1 MLKTLGRYL
10 FAGALVL
17 SPAVGQQGTGVAPSS
32 GPPTRQNGASQVV
45 PLLKGLVFLS
55 KSEELAKDGVTAS
68 GVNTGGVPML
78 GDDFKDKMA
87 AYLGHPLTF
96 EGLDAITH
104 EVIVYY
110 RARSHPLVDAV
121 APAQDVSTGV
131 IQIIVTEF
139 LVGQVR
145 AEGNRWFSDEIVT
158 APVTLHHGDEIDS
171 QRLINQLDAA
181 NTNPFRRVNLVYQ
194 PSSEQGYTDIVLE
207 TQDRFPFR
215 FYTGFDDNGTPATGR
230 NRWDAGVT
238 WGNALWHDQ
247 QLSFQISTSTDFFGG
262 AARPYTQPT
271 GATFL
276 GQSLDWSMPIRGR
289 DSISI
294 FGLFDRSVP
303 NVGQD
308 FGLVAVSGQASIRYN
323 LALRRTGSLIHNLA
337 LGYDF
342 KTTNNNL
349 QFGGTQVSRTNVE
362 IDQFPL
368 IYAANLTD
376 KWGSTALT
384 TSVTYSPGHL
394 TPNNTDSN
402 FEPGS
407 GQSGRLLA
415 SSRYAYWRSDATRL
429 TKLPEGSIWS
439 LRVIGQTSTSNLL
452 YTEQLAGGGPDIL
465 RGYDPNSVLADRGVI
480 VSNELRSP
488 SFHIIPGETAAWLG
502 NWQALGFWDWAHLSA
517 VSDAPGALNKLSAS
531 SAGMGVRYSWSSH
544 ISAKADWGYQLQHI
558 PGSGNR
564 DQLLSFG
571 LMTSY

>member
-1 MLKTLGRYL
+1 MFKTLGKYL
-10 FAGALVL
+10 LTGALVL
-17 SPAVGQQGTGVAPSS
+17 FPAMGQQAP
-32 GPPTRQNGASQVV
+32 PRQNGTSEVV
-45 PLLKGLVFLS
+45 PVLKGLVFVS
-55 KSEELAKDGVTAS
+55 KNEDVQKNGVTAP
-68 GVNTGGVPML
+68 GVNTSGVAML
-78 GDDFKDKMA
+78 GDDFKEKMS

-96 EGLDAITH
+96 AGLDAITH

-110 RARSHPLVDAV
+110 RAQNHPLVDAV
-121 APAQDVSTGV
+121 APAQDVSSGV
-131 IQIIVTEF
+131 IQIVVTEF
-139 LVGQVR
+139 RVGQVR

-158 APVTLHHGDEIDS
+158 AAVTLHHGDEIDS
-171 QRLINQLDAA
+171 QKLINQLDAA

-194 PSSEQGYTDIVLE
+194 PSAEQGYTDLVLQ
-207 TQDRFPFR
+207 TQDRLPFR
-215 FYTGFDDNGTPATGR
+215 FYTGFDDSGTAATGR

-238 WGNALWHDQ
+238 WGNALWRDQ
-247 QLSFQISTSTDFFGG
+247 QLSYQVSTSTDFFGG
-262 AARPYTQPT
+262 ADRSAGQPS

-276 GQSLDWSMPIRGR
+276 GQSLSWSMPIRGR

-323 LALRRTGSLIHNLA
+323 LALRRTGSLIHTLA

-376 KWGSTALT
+376 KWGSTSLT
-384 TSVTYSPGHL
+384 TSITYSPGHI
-394 TPNNTDSN
+394 TPNNTDSA
-402 FEPGS
+402 FQPGS

-439 LRVIGQTSTSNLL
+439 LRLIGQTSTSNLL

-488 SFHIIPGETAAWLG
+488 SFHIIPGETYSWLG

-517 VSDAPGALNKLSAS
+517 VSDSPGALNHLSAS
-531 SAGMGVRYSWSSH
+531 SAGMGLRFSWSSH

-564 DQLLSFG
+564 DQLLNFS